1 MSPEHGLAQSAF
13 VLARIACE
21 APDRARVVASLI
33 EQSREHLGWVLHES
47 GPADAEH
54 TVLLLPGALCT
65 ARFYDDLLAEP
76 SISDAPIRFVAS
88 TLPGFGG
95 TSPPDDPSMES
106 YAALASR
113 LAADLRC
120 DVVVGHS
127 VGANVAI
134 EMASTGQFSGP
145 LVLLSPSFSRKD
157 ESMFPRVLDRL
168 SRVLGHVPY
177 SLMLKIVGPAMKS
190 SLPPARRDVLTA
202 ELKKND
208 PRFLRQQTH
217 LYLSYLDRHGSLAQ
231 RFCDSGTRAWVVFG
245 ERDDVGIADDERE
258 LLESTPHVN
267 LVEISDAGHFTL
279 NQKPSEIAALV
290 LEAVKSPIPG

>member
-1 MSPEHGLAQSAF
+1 VITA
-13 VLARIACE
+13 
-21 APDRARVVASLI
+21 
-33 EQSREHLGWVLHES
+33 SREHVGWVLHEF
-47 GPADAEH
+47 GHEDADH
-54 TVLLLPGALCT
+54 SVLLLPGALCT

-76 SISDAPIRFVAS
+76 SIRDAPIRFVAT

-95 TSPPDDPSMES
+95 TPPPDDLSIES

-113 LAADLRC
+113 LAADLGC

-127 VGANVAI
+127 LGANVAI
-134 EMASTGQFSGP
+134 EMASSGQFSGP

-157 ESMFPRVLDRL
+157 ESMFPRALDRF

-177 SLMLKIVGPAMKS
+177 SLMLKLVGPAMKS
-190 SLPPARRDVLTA
+190 SLPPASRDVLIG

-208 PRFLRQQTH
+208 PRFLRRQTH

-245 ERDDVGIADDERE
+245 ERDDVGIADDERD

-267 LVEISDAGHFTL
+267 LVEITDAGHFTL

-290 LEAVKSPIPG
+290 IEAVESTIPR